1 MHEKFSKIIY
11 SLKLFIYINIKIIF
25 YYNFIEKMSIRDK
38 IENQGEI
45 ITSKQ
50 QESNIIERG
59 RDKNNQKD

>member
-1 MHEKFSKIIY
+1 
-11 SLKLFIYINIKIIF
+11 
-25 YYNFIEKMSIRDK
+25 MSIRDK